1 MKPEDILKQRLAE
14 RDARQAA
21 ASESSGRKR
30 EHREE
35 DETNP
40 ESLWLIPYGNMMT
53 VLMVLF
59 LILYSFTF
67 NQNSSSY
74 EKVLTQLQSEFT
86 KLDKKAQ
93 QKFEAKQKESQA
105 ATEIADYLSEKGLD
119 KLANVDVNAQR
130 IRIQLAT
137 PVLFD
142 SGDAE
147 LKLAA
152 ASVMDEIAEMLQKVP
167 NKVIVEGHTD
177 NIPIS
182 TPKYANNWELSVD
195 RAINVI
201 NYMNKLGI
209 PSERFAAA
217 GYGEFQPVDS
227 NDTLEGRSKN
237 RRIEFII
244 VRT

>member
-1 MKPEDILKQRLAE
+1 
-14 RDARQAA
+14 
-21 ASESSGRKR
+21 
-30 EHREE
+30 
-35 DETNP
+35 
-40 ESLWLIPYGNMMT
+40 
-53 VLMVLF
+53 MVLF

-86 KLDKKAQ
+86 QLDKKAQ
-93 QKFEAKQKESQA
+93 KKFEAKQKESEA
-105 ATEIADYLSEKGLD
+105 AAEIADYLSEKGLD

-142 SGDAE
+142 SGAAE
-147 LKLAA
+147 LKMDA
-152 ASVMDEIAEMLQKVP
+152 ASILNEIADMLKKVP

-182 TPKYANNWELSVD
+182 TSKYANNWELSVD

-201 NYMNKLGI
+201 NYMKTIGL
-209 PSERFAAA
+209 PPERFAAA
-217 GYGEFQPVDS
+217 GYGEFQPVTA